1 MIIETCCEL
10 ISFMEGFNGIRYFLH
25 VDPLNSYF
33 GSQYF
38 RSKTI
43 PLMKASASLSFSL
56 TLECK
61 WQILE

>member
-33 GSQYF
+33 GSQYS

-43 PLMKASASLSFSL
+43 PLMNASVSLSFSL